1 MKGIIPRMVST
12 IFEQVE
18 SADETVEFMVGVSYI
33 EIYMEKIR
41 DLLNPVNDNLQVR
54 ENKQRGI
61 YVEGT
66 TEVSV
71 ACEEDVM
78 RVMRM
83 GQSNRSV
90 GFTNMNAESSRS
102 HSLFIVNI
110 MQKDTR
116 TGSKKAGKLYLVDLA
131 GSEKVGKTGAKGTT
145 LDEAKM
151 INKSLSA
158 LGNVINAL
166 TDGKSKHVPY
176 RDSKLTRV
184 LQESI
189 GGNSRTTLIVNCS
202 PDSSNEMETL
212 STLRF
217 GTRAKSIKNK
227 ATVNEER
234 SVGEMKIICNKLQ
247 QEIVRLRKYITTLE
261 GELGIVKEGGK
272 SSLVDSLKEKSL
284 HSAVSAPSV
293 KMPNSNALQ
302 ELHNQIE
309 QLEKDVTEK
318 EELINAGE
326 EAKRILIDQL
336 QEKESDYDELQ
347 TELNNAISQ
356 SEEQKKFNEEYS
368 EEQKSLIAQIASKD
382 ILIEQLQI
390 SIKEKLTESEQ
401 LKLENSKLKD
411 EQKLINSQQRKK
423 KGKRQRSLSLQKLS
437 KQTNDWTQK
446 EEVLESNLSR
456 SLRKIEETELRLSS
470 EDSDSLSRAIEETRD
485 HIAEFKEFQSA
496 LLEDWKQ
503 RNKVVSIKYTKN
515 LKSIFN
521 EILF

>member
-247 QEIVRLRKYITTLE
+247 QEIVRLRKQFE
-261 GELGIVKEGGK
+261 DDK
-272 SSLVDSLKEKSL
+272 
-284 HSAVSAPSV
+284 
-293 KMPNSNALQ
+293 NR
-302 ELHNQIE
+302 IE
-309 QLEKDVTEK
+309 QMK
-318 EELINAGE
+318 A
-326 EAKRILIDQL
+326 AR
-336 QEKESDYDELQ
+336 
-347 TELNNAISQ
+347 
-356 SEEQKKFNEEYS
+356 
-368 EEQKSLIAQIASKD
+368 
-382 ILIEQLQI
+382 
-390 SIKEKLTESEQ
+390 
-401 LKLENSKLKD
+401 
-411 EQKLINSQQRKK
+411 
-423 KGKRQRSLSLQKLS
+423 
-437 KQTNDWTQK
+437 
-446 EEVLESNLSR
+446 
-456 SLRKIEETELRLSS
+456 
-470 EDSDSLSRAIEETRD
+470 
-485 HIAEFKEFQSA
+485 EFKPF
-496 LLEDWKQ
+496 
-503 RNKVVSIKYTKN
+503 
-515 LKSIFN
+515 
-521 EILF
+521 